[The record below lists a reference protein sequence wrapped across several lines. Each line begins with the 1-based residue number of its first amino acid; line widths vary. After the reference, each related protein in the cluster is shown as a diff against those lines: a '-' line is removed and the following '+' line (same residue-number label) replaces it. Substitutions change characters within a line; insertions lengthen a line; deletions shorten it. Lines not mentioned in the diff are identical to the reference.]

1 MEMGEPG
8 APDER
13 DVWVGARQFTGR
25 IVTVTNDTIF
35 DQPVFNYTREFPYLF
50 EEIVLPIKYDADRAR
65 AEEIL
70 VRSAEP
76 ATRHIREMSEQARD
90 RLREE
95 YGLSPDDLTPRVYYK
110 LTDNWL
116 ELTLRFVVREHG
128 IRQVKDEMSRAILR
142 ELDAAGIGVASATFE
157 IVGVPALRVA
167 ATSGAPPRIEER
179 LRRAEAA
186 RRASTGTA
194 R

>member
-157 IVGVPALRVA
+157 IVGVPAGHLRHQVRGRRRDHDQIAVA
-167 ATSGAPPRIEER
+167 R
-179 LRRAEAA
+179 
-186 RRASTGTA
+186 
-194 R
+194 